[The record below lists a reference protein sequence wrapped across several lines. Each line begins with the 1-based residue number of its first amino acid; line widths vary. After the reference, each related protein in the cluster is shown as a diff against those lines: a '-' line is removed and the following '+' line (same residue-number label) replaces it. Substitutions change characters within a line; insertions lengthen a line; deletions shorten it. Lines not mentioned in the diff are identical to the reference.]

1 MSKHFGV
8 FLFVPIISIMFFLIY
23 FIIFW
28 QEEQVAYSDF
38 ITQKQIN
45 YAADAAV
52 EEMLYTGHLGT
63 DYATTYKNVQPDL
76 GMNEFCTVMLE
87 SLNMPTTDKDIT
99 WYQSHHLK
107 SLIVCAYDG
116 LFVYDEKE
124 YSTGEHAF
132 VATPKIPYFYTDE
145 SGRQFTLNFGLQQ
158 GYSDAVVNGSYTVKA
173 IDDLPSYITE
183 DQKYACINDT
193 VSYYLAESIGRA
205 YGGHYN
211 KNVQLPAFASEISGG
226 QPIKNISLIGIV
238 ETPNMNKKRP
248 NLCMA
253 IGGARITDVDPIIG
267 FELNGVKYYGKQSR
281 IKETV
286 PLDVMTGNVKPFN
299 SEYDAAK
306 DGYNCYLPAYE

>member
-8 FLFVPIISIMFFLIY
+8 FLFVPIMSILFFLMY

-76 GMNEFCTVMLE
+76 GMNEFCIVMLE

-99 WYQSHHLK
+99 WYQSHYLK

-124 YSTGEHAF
+124 YSTGEHTF
-132 VATPKIPYFYTDE
+132 IATPKIPYFYTD
-145 SGRQFTLNFGLQQ
+145 STGRQYTLNFGLKQ
-158 GYSDAVVNGSYTVKA
+158 GYSDDTSEGHYNVHT
-173 IDDLPSYITE
+173 IDDLPSSISVDE
-183 DQKYACINDT
+183 KYACINDM
-193 VSYYLAESIGRA
+193 VSYYLAESVGRA
-205 YGGHYN
+205 YGGHHN
-211 KNVQLPAFASEISGG
+211 KNIQLPAFASEISGG
-226 QPIKNISLIGIV
+226 QPIKNISIIGVV
-238 ETPNMNKKRP
+238 ETPNMNKKKP

-253 IGGARITDVDPIIG
+253 IGGARIAEVDPIIG
-267 FELNGVKYYGKQSR
+267 FTHNGTNYYGPQSR
-281 IKETV
+281 VAACISLEEMRNDIKA
-286 PLDVMTGNVKPFN
+286 FN
-299 SEYDAAK
+299 SEYEAAK
-306 DGYNCYLPAYE
+306 AGYNCYLKAYE